1 MTLDEKLEQFYKS
14 AVDSATSQ
22 NLQLVDEYK
31 KSLQKIYDD
40 HKEDVTRK
48 SEIAFRA
55 ASEKLIR
62 EKNIALSTETIN
74 IKRKINE
81 KAAEITDK
89 IFKEVYERVLSF
101 MKTPDYMN
109 LLAKQITTANNFARG
124 EEVTIY
130 INPSDENLKAE
141 LESKAGVTLTISTI
155 DFIGG
160 IRAVIHKKNILIDN
174 SFLTKL
180 EESKD
185 TFML

>member
-22 NLQLVDEYK
+22 NLQIVDEYK

-40 HKEDVTRK
+40 HKDDVTRK

-55 ASEKLIR
+55 ASENLIR
-62 EKNIALSTETIN
+62 EKNCTLSTETMN
-74 IKRKINE
+74 LKRKINE

-89 IFKEVYERVLSF
+89 IFKEVNEMLLAF
-101 MKTPDYMN
+101 IKTPDYID
-109 LLAKQITTANNFARG
+109 LLEKQITSANEFARG

-130 INPSDENLKAE
+130 INPSDESLKAE
-141 LESKAGVTLTISTI
+141 LEIKTGVTLTISTI

-160 IRAVIHKKNILIDN
+160 TRAVIHKQNILIDN

-185 TFML
+185 SFML